1 MTTNSSDSVLSFS
14 VAFRGTT
21 HRLALLSSTPLSE
34 LEAQLQEL
42 TGVPPG
48 LQKLIFKGK
57 KAQHQGDAPIGEIG
71 IKNNSKIQL
80 LGTTA
85 QELDGLKN
93 VEDEKHRRERIMR
106 ERAMKPQYK
115 VQPARSSGRI
125 STLSSPSSSNSNFK
139 FHSIVPLAHLPNPEM
154 ARATLEKLASDPA
167 IRHVMHKHEFTVGV
181 LTELAPHEQP
191 HLLGL
196 NVNAGQEI
204 KLRIYTDRYDGF
216 RSYKEIRRVLCH
228 ELTHNVWGDH
238 DNNFK
243 ELNSKLNREVAEYER
258 SAIEGAHSLSG
269 QARAAGYGTPSSELE
284 AEAQSNV
291 LGGSASAVSMLEADS
306 PEDRRQR
313 ILEATMNR
321 LRKEEEEIE
330 HSCGTGSSGTV

>member
-1 MTTNSSDSVLSFS
+1 MIDFS
-14 VAFRGTT
+14 VSYRGTT
-21 HRLALLSSTPLSE
+21 HRLSLEPDTPLSE
-34 LEAQLQEL
+34 LEARLQSL
-42 TGVPPG
+42 TGVPSG

-57 KAQHQGDAPIGEIG
+57 KAQQQGEHVTIAELG
-71 IKNNSKIQL
+71 IKNGVKIQM
-80 LGTTA
+80 LGTTN

-93 VEDEKHRRERIMR
+93 VESEQQRRARIMR

-115 VQPARSSGRI
+115 ATSTASGSRI
-125 STLSSPSSSNSNFK
+125 ATLSSPSSSNSAFK
-139 FHSIVPLAHLPNPEM
+139 FHQIVPLPHLPNPEQ
-154 ARATLEKLASDPA
+154 ARATLQKLASDPA
-167 IRHVMHKHEFTVGV
+167 ILHVMQKHKFTVGT

-196 NVNAGQEI
+196 NVNAGEAI

-243 ELNSKLNREVAEYER
+243 ELDSQLNREVAEFER
-258 SAIEGAHSLSG
+258 ANIEGTHLLTG
-269 QARAAGYGTPSSELE
+269 ITGGIYENPSSELD
-284 AEAQSNV
+284 AEAQSYT
-291 LGGSASAVSMLEADS
+291 LGGSSASLAADS
-306 PEDRRQR
+306 QEERRRR
-313 ILEATMNR
+313 ILEATINR

-330 HSCGTGSSGTV
+330 HSCGTKGTSQV